1 MAEPRAVSALRLGKV
16 HPSVPCLAVL
26 ALTLNCESDVA
37 ESGKRKVLDVA
48 EPSHILWM
56 RARRLVF

>member
-16 HPSVPCLAVL
+16 HPSVPRLAMP
-26 ALTLNCESDVA
+26 ALNCESDDFA
-37 ESGKRKVLDVA
+37 ESGKRKVLDVV

-56 RARRLVF
+56 RARRILF